1 MARLQNGRLLALS
14 GISLLGLLLTACS
27 VYPERPFLEQFFAA
41 SRLRDRTALQNFST
55 VTFEPRDQGIITRFT
70 ITGVATEER
79 EGKRLSKNV
88 SLSAPV
94 KLPDGQV
101 VEKRLVVTMEYAAG
115 RWTITGVAM
124 FPSSPGR

>member
-1 MARLQNGRLLALS
+1 MRELQNGRLLGLS
-14 GISLLGLLLTACS
+14 GISLIGLLLAACS

-70 ITGVATEER
+70 ITGVSTER
-79 EGKRLSKNV
+79 AGKRLSKNV
-88 SLSAPV
+88 SLTAPV

-101 VEKRLVVTMEYAAG
+101 VEKSLVVTMEYAAG
-115 RWTITGVAM
+115 RWTITGVAV
-124 FPSSPGR
+124 FPSPSRP